1 MMTLLSPLSIV
12 SGVVFFAM
20 TLGSVAQAEM
30 FPAEGPP
37 GTTVTI
43 SGEGFGEFQNTQDNR
58 VEFKGVPAL
67 IQSWEPDFILVK
79 VPLKA
84 GSGAVTVLNGGQ
96 KHEVGIFTVQA
107 VKITKVNPSEVEA
120 GSLVTIEGQ
129 HFGNTAGSR
138 DPNTMFGVNQVL
150 INGIKAE
157 VRRWRP
163 TKIEIQVPANAQTGD
178 VEVRLASSDPL
189 PDGSC
194 CAPVDYA
201 VSNKVPLIVIPP
213 IAFDPPSGPVGS
225 KVVLSGQGFGDM
237 RPQDGKIFF
246 SGKPAAIAQW
256 SDRTIVAHVPL
267 NAESGALV
275 LHRDG
280 QDRTI
285 GTFEVLTTTIE
296 EFFPKRGPIGTL
308 IIIKGKNFGVHS
320 EGGETAYAFDF
331 QAANNGVE
339 IGGVPG
345 VIHRWLDD
353 QIDVWVPF
361 SAQSGTIVV
370 KRGGGIPKPDGTCC
384 ERQEVVKHVAGEFTV
399 VRPEIRDYSPKEAGL
414 DEVVTIK
421 GSGFGDFL
429 KISEATRL
437 SLNQKAHSWQ
447 NYRLGEDVSRTE
459 VLINGVATQIVSW
472 NDKEIQVRVPR
483 RPAFGFGNPEGFE
496 TDLTEGNLIL
506 KRGSWDMLETGDCC
520 TPKQW
525 MTVVGGPFKI
535 LKRGLP
541 DMDYWNE
548 KGRAQ

>member
-1 MMTLLSPLSIV
+1 MKQILRLSLVSASVLLAFHV
-12 SGVVFFAM
+12 
-20 TLGSVAQAEM
+20 GSVAQAEI

-43 SGEGFGEFQNTQDNR
+43 SGEGFGDFQNTQDNR

-84 GSGAVTVLNGGQ
+84 TSGPVMVMNGDKKREAGT
-96 KHEVGIFTVQA
+96 FTLQA
-107 VKITKVNPSEVEA
+107 VKITKVSPSTVEA
-120 GSLVTIEGQ
+120 GSLVTVEGE

-150 INGIKAE
+150 INGIRAE

-163 TKIEIQVPANAQTGD
+163 TKIEVQIPANAKTGD

-194 CAPVDYA
+194 CAEVDYA
-201 VSNKVPLIVIPP
+201 VSNTMPLTVIPP
-213 IAFDPPSGPVGS
+213 IAYDPQIGPIGS
-225 KVVLSGQGFGDM
+225 KVVLSGQSFGGTA
-237 RPQDGKIFF
+237 PKDGRI
-246 SGKPAAIAQW
+246 SIGGKPAAIAQW
-256 SDRTIVAHVPL
+256 TDRTIVVHVPL
-267 NAESGALV
+267 NAESGPLV

-285 GTFEVLTTTIE
+285 GAFEVAATE
-296 EFFPKRGPIGTL
+296 VNNYFPKRGPIGTL
-308 IIIKGKNFGVHS
+308 IIIRGKNFGIHS
-320 EGGETAYAFDF
+320 EGGDTAYAFDF

-339 IGGVPG
+339 IGGIPA

-361 SAQSGTIVV
+361 SAQSGPIVV
-370 KRGGGIPKPDGTCC
+370 KRGGGIPNADGTCC
-384 ERQEVVKHVAGEFTV
+384 ERKEVVKHVAGEFTV
-399 VRPEIRDYSPKEAGL
+399 VRPEIHDYNPKEGGL

-421 GSGFGDFL
+421 GSGFGEFL

-437 SLNQKAHSWQ
+437 SLNQQAHSWQ

-459 VLINGVATQIVSW
+459 VLINGLAVQVVSW
-472 NDKEIQVRVPR
+472 SDTEIQARIPR
-483 RPAFGFGNPEGFE
+483 RQAFGIGTPEGFD
-496 TDLTEGNLIL
+496 TDLMEGTLL
-506 KRGSWDMLETGDCC
+506 VKRGSWDMLETGDCC

-525 MTVVGGPFKI
+525 ITVVGGPFKM
-535 LKRGLP
+535 LRRGLP